1 MMLNLSR
8 TPDREPYTRFV
19 GPVRLSR
26 RALIVRR
33 EDLNLRI
40 GSLDELAEAA
50 RHADQPIGIQQ
61 DAKYSPALDDRLAHD
76 PAFASCFERVTSGT
90 QLPRKLVQQRN
101 LAFFEDL
108 NYAVYHLRTDPA
120 FKGLAIH
127 PFQLEPSPVYL
138 GLSKALSE
146 RASERIEAA
155 FRRLE
160 ANGTLGHIRAKWE
173 DMGER

>member
-1 MMLNLSR
+1 MR
-8 TPDREPYTRFV
+8 IATRLAALV
-19 GPVRLSR
+19 LLALAVAAAGAAEVLRVRVSDFAPLYFQQGER
-26 RALIVRR
+26 W
-33 EDLNLRI
+33 I
-40 GSLDELAEAA
+40 GLDVELAEAA
-50 RHADQPIGIQQ
+50 RRADQPIGIQQ
-61 DAKYSPALDDRLAHD
+61 DAKYSPALDDRLAH
-76 PAFASCFERVTSGT
+76 
-90 QLPRKLVQQRN
+90 
-101 LAFFEDL
+101 
-108 NYAVYHLRTDPA
+108 DPA